1 MGGML
6 MTIEKNELVLITP
19 GFADLIDSELNR
31 LENMIE
37 DSSLTSEHKD
47 MILDALSI
55 LEGTIYDPDHIE
67 LVETTFDFASASSIS
82 LTMEEGYH
90 ND

>member
-1 MGGML
+1 
-6 MTIEKNELVLITP
+6 MTIEKNELVPISP
-19 GFADLIDSELNR
+19 GFADLIDSELDR

-47 MILDALSI
+47 LILDALSI
-55 LEGTIYDPDHIE
+55 LEGTIYATRKNE
-67 LVETTFDFASASSIS
+67 LVAPTFDFA
-82 LTMEEGYH
+82 TEGYH